1 MVADSLRVSMVAD
14 WLKKVQYVA
23 AVYKQ
28 SCGLLVVLL
37 WLASDFLW
45 RVGRAPA
52 GSERARGPGGPARGY
67 TGRNSYS
74 YECMYVRV

>member
-14 WLKKVQYVA
+14 SLKKVQYVA

-37 WLASDFLW
+37 WLASDFL
-45 RVGRAPA
+45 
-52 GSERARGPGGPARGY
+52 
-67 TGRNSYS
+67 
-74 YECMYVRV
+74 

>member
-1 MVADSLRVSMVAD
+1 MVADSFRVSMVAD
-14 WLKKVQYVA
+14 SLKKVQYVA

-45 RVGRAPA
+45 REGRAPA
-52 GSERARGPGGPARGY
+52 CSERARGPARPSQGVH
-67 TGRNSYS
+67 R
-74 YECMYVRV
+74 

>member
-1 MVADSLRVSMVAD
+1 MVADSFRVSMVAD
-14 WLKKVQYVA
+14 SSKKVQYVA

-45 RVGRAPA
+45 REG
-52 GSERARGPGGPARGY
+52 ARLQRPSAAQPGGGY
-67 TGRNSYS
+67 TRTRAF
-74 YECMYVRV
+74 CR